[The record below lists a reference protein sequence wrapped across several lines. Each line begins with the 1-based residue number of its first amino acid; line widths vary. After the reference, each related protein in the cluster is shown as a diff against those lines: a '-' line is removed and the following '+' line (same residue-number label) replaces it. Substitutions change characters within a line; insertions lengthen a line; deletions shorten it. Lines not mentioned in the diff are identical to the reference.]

1 MKPKNPEAFVIAA
14 GLIFV
19 WCLLAIA
26 RWLLLPLLCL
36 ILVLLGWRP
45 ASSHTPLRIEPEA
58 PVASLPSVLATAS
71 QRPALADLK
80 VSELRRMAPRTM
92 PLALILPP
100 NYSPEAPAPALTA
113 GSDDLA
119 LFRSAT

>member
-1 MKPKNPEAFVIAA
+1 MIAA

-36 ILVLLGWRP
+36 ILALMGWRP
-45 ASSHTPLRIEPEA
+45 ASSHTPRRIEPEA
-58 PVASLPSVLATAS
+58 PVASLLSAFATAS

-80 VSELRRMAPRTM
+80 VSGPRRIARMDG
-92 PLALILPP
+92 L
-100 NYSPEAPAPALTA
+100 PAL
-113 GSDDLA
+113 D
-119 LFRSAT
+119 RSGGTLM

>member
-1 MKPKNPEAFVIAA
+1 M
-14 GLIFV
+14 
-19 WCLLAIA
+19 
-26 RWLLLPLLCL
+26 
-36 ILVLLGWRP
+36 
-45 ASSHTPLRIEPEA
+45 
-58 PVASLPSVLATAS
+58 ASLPSVLATAS